1 MSDRHPAT
9 EAPPLPPIER
19 LLELFFDAARGGRDD
34 MIPALLQAGVDIESL
49 DPRGHS
55 ALILASYHG
64 HSATTALLLSL
75 GAKPDGLESGL
86 GNTALMGVAFKGY
99 EAIAEH
105 LIASGADVDRRNSVG
120 QTAVMMA
127 ALFGH
132 VSIVDLLIN
141 AGAEPTATDA
151 AGNNASSLARAQGN
165 MDMAA
170 HLERASVRL
179 SPK

>member
-1 MSDRHPAT
+1 MPDNHPTA

-19 LLELFFDAARGGRDD
+19 LRELFFEAARSGRDD
-34 MIPALLQAGVDIESL
+34 MVPALLQAGVDIESL
-49 DPRGHS
+49 DPKGHS

-64 HSATTALLLSL
+64 HATTTALLLSR
-75 GAKPDGLESGL
+75 GAKPDGKENSS

-99 EAIAEH
+99 EAMAEH

-132 VSIVDLLIN
+132 ISIVDLLIN
-141 AGAEPTATDA
+141 AGADPTATDA
-151 AGNNASSLARAQGN
+151 AGNNASSLARSQGN

-170 HLERASVRL
+170 HLERASVCFGA
-179 SPK
+179 K